1 VNLLLARVAPI
12 ALVLVV
18 ACSTRAEVAPVR
30 LEIVDEHGSRSTAVS
45 VDELVEAVGFDV
57 ALPDSLPGGY
67 SYDSL
72 SAMVH
77 VGDGADFRPPPGSG
91 SSLLGVLRG
100 GSPSQSAMILVRS
113 SPSSGEAVPG
123 EIARLGGADGILWE
137 RPASATSSA
146 QALPASA
153 AFTWVA
159 CGSLSYSLQWLG
171 AGAVDFDTIGSLV
184 SAFNEECG

>member
-1 VNLLLARVAPI
+1 VTLLLARVTPI
-12 ALVLVV
+12 ALVLVI

-30 LEIVDEHGSRSTAVS
+30 LEIVDEHSSRSTAVS
-45 VDELVEAVGFDV
+45 VEELVEAVGFNV

-91 SSLLGVLRG
+91 SSLHGVLRG
-100 GSPSQSAMILVRS
+100 GSPSQSVVMLVCS
-113 SPSSGEAVPG
+113 SPSSGEV
-123 EIARLGGADGILWE
+123 ARLGGADGIPWE

-146 QALPASA
+146 QVLPAFA
-153 AFTWVA
+153 AFT
-159 CGSLSYSLQWLG
+159 
-171 AGAVDFDTIGSLV
+171 
-184 SAFNEECG
+184 